1 MPFERYGRDNF
12 GECLN
17 TIVGTS
23 TGTITELQI
32 GLNIATGMRIIL
44 RIT

>member
-17 TIVGTS
+17 TTVGT
-23 TGTITELQI
+23 GARTITELQI
-32 GLNIATGMRIIL
+32 KLNIATGMRSIL